1 MINKRIFLIG
11 FHDEFTRRTQNV
23 TILKIR
29 IHQRGE
35 VNMGY
40 YDGPN
45 LNEEHSETREVRKSG
60 SKKGYFFTGLVGAV
74 VGAVSISFAAP
85 YMPWAQNN
93 GAPVSSFSSDSKVE
107 GTVVPVVN
115 KAKNETD
122 LPGMIEGAKDVVV
135 GVINMQQ
142 SIDPFAMQ
150 PTGQEQQAGSGSG
163 VIYKK
168 AGNKAYIVTNNHV
181 VDGANKLAV
190 KLSDGKKVDAK
201 LVGKDPWLDLA
212 VVEIDGANVNKVA
225 TLGDSSKIRAGEKAI
240 AIGNPLGFDGSVTE
254 GIISSK
260 EREIP
265 VDIDGDKRPDWQA
278 QVIQTDAAINPG
290 NSGGALF
297 NQNGEIIGINSSK
310 IAQQEVEGIGF
321 AIPINIAKPVI
332 ESLEKDGV
340 VKRPALGV
348 GVVSLE
354 DVQAYAVNQLK
365 VPKEVTNGVVLG
377 KIYPISPAEKAG
389 LEQYDIVVA
398 LDNQKVENSLQF
410 RKYLYEKKKVGEK
423 VEVTFY
429 RNGQKM
435 TKTATL
441 ADNSATKNQ

>member
-1 MINKRIFLIG
+1 
-11 FHDEFTRRTQNV
+11 
-23 TILKIR
+23 
-29 IHQRGE
+29 
-35 VNMGY
+35 MGY

-45 LNEEHSETREVRKSG
+45 LNEEHSEMREMKKSG

-85 YMPWAQNN
+85 YMPWVQNN
-93 GAPVSSFSSDSKVE
+93 GAAVSSFNSNKQVE

-142 SIDPFAMQ
+142 SVDPFAMQ
-150 PTGQEQQAGSGSG
+150 PTGQEETAGTGSG

-190 KLSDGKKVDAK
+190 KLSDGKQVDAK

-212 VVEIDGANVNKVA
+212 VVEIDGSNVNKVA
-225 TLGDSSKIRAGEKAI
+225 SLGDSSKIRAGEKAI

-297 NQNGEIIGINSSK
+297 NQNGEVIGINSSK
-310 IAQQEVEGIGF
+310 IAQQSVEGIGF

-398 LDNQKVENSLQF
+398 LDDQKVENSLQF

-423 VEVTFY
+423 VDVTFY

-441 ADNSATKNQ
+441 ADNTATKNQ

>member
-1 MINKRIFLIG
+1 
-11 FHDEFTRRTQNV
+11 
-23 TILKIR
+23 
-29 IHQRGE
+29 
-35 VNMGY
+35 MGY

-45 LNEEHSETREVRKSG
+45 LNEEHSETRELKKSG

-85 YMPWAQNN
+85 YMPWMQNN
-93 GAPVSSFSSDSKVE
+93 GAAVSSFNSNQQVE
-107 GTVVPVVN
+107 GTVAPVVN
-115 KAKNETD
+115 KVKGETD
-122 LPGMIEGAKDVVV
+122 LPGMVEGAKDVVV

-142 SIDPFAMQ
+142 SVDPFAIQ
-150 PTGQEQQAGSGSG
+150 QTGQEQTAGTGSG

-190 KLSDGKKVDAK
+190 KLSDGKQVDAK

-212 VVEIDGANVNKVA
+212 VVEIDGSTVNKVA
-225 TLGDSSKIRAGEKAI
+225 TLGDSSKLRAGEKAI

-297 NQNGEIIGINSSK
+297 NQNGELIGINSSK

-321 AIPINIAKPVI
+321 AIPINVAKPVI

-365 VPKEVTNGVVLG
+365 IPKEVTNGVVLG
-377 KIYPISPAEKAG
+377 KIYPVSPAEKAG
-389 LEQYDIVVA
+389 LEQYDLVVA
-398 LDNQKVENSLQF
+398 LDDQKVENSLQF

>member
-1 MINKRIFLIG
+1 
-11 FHDEFTRRTQNV
+11 
-23 TILKIR
+23 
-29 IHQRGE
+29 
-35 VNMGY
+35 MGY

-45 LNEEHSETREVRKSG
+45 LNEEHSETREVKKSG

-85 YMPWAQNN
+85 YMPWVQNN
-93 GAPVSSFSSDSKVE
+93 DAAVSSFNSNKQVE

-142 SIDPFAMQ
+142 SVDPFAMQ
-150 PTGQEQQAGSGSG
+150 PTGQEQTAGTGSG

-190 KLSDGKKVDAK
+190 KLSDGKQVDAK

-212 VVEIDGANVNKVA
+212 VVEIDGSNVNKVA
-225 TLGDSSKIRAGEKAI
+225 SLGDSSKIRAGEKAI

-297 NQNGEIIGINSSK
+297 NQNGEVIGINSSK
-310 IAQQEVEGIGF
+310 IAQQSVEGIGF

-398 LDNQKVENSLQF
+398 LDDQKVENSLQF

-435 TKTATL
+435 TKSATL

>member
-1 MINKRIFLIG
+1 
-11 FHDEFTRRTQNV
+11 
-23 TILKIR
+23 
-29 IHQRGE
+29 
-35 VNMGY
+35 MGY

-85 YMPWAQNN
+85 YMPWMQNN
-93 GAPVSSFSSDSKVE
+93 GAAVSSFNSNQQVE
-107 GTVVPVVN
+107 GTVAPVVN
-115 KAKNETD
+115 KVKGETD
-122 LPGMIEGAKDVVV
+122 LPGMVEGAKDVVV

-142 SIDPFAMQ
+142 SVDPFAMQ
-150 PTGQEQQAGSGSG
+150 QTGQEQTAGTGSG

-168 AGNKAYIVTNNHV
+168 SGNKAYIVTNNHV

-190 KLSDGKKVDAK
+190 KLSDGKQVDAK

-212 VVEIDGANVNKVA
+212 VVEIDGSTVNKVA
-225 TLGDSSKIRAGEKAI
+225 TLGDSSKLRAGEKAI

-297 NQNGEIIGINSSK
+297 NQNGELIGINSSK

-321 AIPINIAKPVI
+321 AIPINVAKPVI

-377 KIYPISPAEKAG
+377 KIYPVSPAEKAG
-389 LEQYDIVVA
+389 LEQYDLVVA
-398 LDNQKVENSLQF
+398 LDDQKVENSLQF

-435 TKTATL
+435 TKSATL

>member
-1 MINKRIFLIG
+1 
-11 FHDEFTRRTQNV
+11 
-23 TILKIR
+23 
-29 IHQRGE
+29 
-35 VNMGY
+35 MGY

-45 LNEEHSETREVRKSG
+45 LNEEHSETRELKKSG

-85 YMPWAQNN
+85 YMPWMQNN
-93 GAPVSSFSSDSKVE
+93 GAAVSSFNSNQQVE
-107 GTVVPVVN
+107 GTVAPVVN
-115 KAKNETD
+115 KVKGETD
-122 LPGMIEGAKDVVV
+122 LPGMVDGAKDVVV

-142 SIDPFAMQ
+142 SVDPFAIQ
-150 PTGQEQQAGSGSG
+150 QTGQEQTAGTGSG

-190 KLSDGKKVDAK
+190 KLSDGKQVDAK
-201 LVGKDPWLDLA
+201 LV
-212 VVEIDGANVNKVA
+212 
-225 TLGDSSKIRAGEKAI
+225 
-240 AIGNPLGFDGSVTE
+240 
-254 GIISSK
+254 
-260 EREIP
+260 
-265 VDIDGDKRPDWQA
+265 
-278 QVIQTDAAINPG
+278 G

-297 NQNGEIIGINSSK
+297 NQNGELIGINSSK

-321 AIPINIAKPVI
+321 AIPINVAKPVI

-365 VPKEVTNGVVLG
+365 IPKEVTNGVVLG
-377 KIYPISPAEKAG
+377 KIYPVSPAEKAG
-389 LEQYDIVVA
+389 LEQYDLVVA
-398 LDNQKVENSLQF
+398 LDDQKVENSLQF

>member
-1 MINKRIFLIG
+1 
-11 FHDEFTRRTQNV
+11 
-23 TILKIR
+23 
-29 IHQRGE
+29 
-35 VNMGY
+35 MGY

-85 YMPWAQNN
+85 YMPWVQNN
-93 GAPVSSFSSDSKVE
+93 GAAVSSFNSNKQVE

-115 KAKNETD
+115 KSKNETD
-122 LPGMIEGAKDVVV
+122 LPGMVEGAKDVVV

-150 PTGQEQQAGSGSG
+150 PTGQEQTAGTGSG

-190 KLSDGKKVDAK
+190 KLSDGKQVDAK

-212 VVEIDGANVNKVA
+212 VVEIDGSNVNKVA
-225 TLGDSSKIRAGEKAI
+225 SLGDSSKIRAGEKAI

-297 NQNGEIIGINSSK
+297 NQNGEVIGINSSK
-310 IAQQEVEGIGF
+310 IAQQSVEGIGF

-398 LDNQKVENSLQF
+398 LDDQKVENSLQF

-435 TKTATL
+435 TKSATL

>member
-1 MINKRIFLIG
+1 
-11 FHDEFTRRTQNV
+11 
-23 TILKIR
+23 
-29 IHQRGE
+29 
-35 VNMGY
+35 MGY

-45 LNEEHSETREVRKSG
+45 LNEEHSETRELKKSG

-85 YMPWAQNN
+85 YMPWMQNN
-93 GAPVSSFSSDSKVE
+93 GAAVSSFNSNQQVE
-107 GTVVPVVN
+107 GTVAPVVN
-115 KAKNETD
+115 KVKGETD
-122 LPGMIEGAKDVVV
+122 LPGMVEGAKDVVV

-142 SIDPFAMQ
+142 SVDPFAIQ
-150 PTGQEQQAGSGSG
+150 QTGQEQTAGTGSG

-190 KLSDGKKVDAK
+190 KLSDGKQVDAK

-212 VVEIDGANVNKVA
+212 VVEIDGSTVNKVA
-225 TLGDSSKIRAGEKAI
+225 TLGDSSKLRAGEKAI

-297 NQNGEIIGINSSK
+297 NQNGELIGINSSK
-310 IAQQEVEGIGF
+310 IAQQEVEGNGV
-321 AIPINIAKPVI
+321 AIPINVAKPVI

-365 VPKEVTNGVVLG
+365 IPKEVTNGVVLG
-377 KIYPISPAEKAG
+377 KIYPVSPAEKAG
-389 LEQYDIVVA
+389 LEQYDLVVA
-398 LDNQKVENSLQF
+398 LDDQKVENSLQF

>member
-1 MINKRIFLIG
+1 
-11 FHDEFTRRTQNV
+11 
-23 TILKIR
+23 
-29 IHQRGE
+29 
-35 VNMGY
+35 MGY

-45 LNEEHSETREVRKSG
+45 LNEEHSETKELRKSG
-60 SKKGYFFTGLVGAV
+60 SKKGYFFTGLVGAI

-85 YMPWAQNN
+85 YMPWIQDN
-93 GAPVSSFSSDSKVE
+93 GAAVSSVSSNSKVE

-142 SIDPFAMQ
+142 SVDPFAMQ
-150 PTGQEQQAGSGSG
+150 QAGQEQTAGTGSG

-181 VDGANKLAV
+181 VEGANKLAV

-212 VVEIDGANVNKVA
+212 VVEIDGSNVSKVA
-225 TLGDSSKIRAGEKAI
+225 SLGDSSKIRTGEKAI

-265 VDIDGDKRPDWQA
+265 VDIDGDKRPDWNA

-297 NQNGEIIGINSSK
+297 NQNGEVIGINSSK
-310 IAQQEVEGIGF
+310 IAQQSVEGIGF

-389 LEQYDIVVA
+389 LAQYDIVVA
-398 LDNQKVENSLQF
+398 LDGQKIENSLQF

-429 RNGQKM
+429 RNGEKM

>member
-1 MINKRIFLIG
+1 
-11 FHDEFTRRTQNV
+11 
-23 TILKIR
+23 
-29 IHQRGE
+29 
-35 VNMGY
+35 MGY

-45 LNEEHSETREVRKSG
+45 LNEEHSETREVKKSG

-85 YMPWAQNN
+85 YMPWVQNN
-93 GAPVSSFSSDSKVE
+93 DAAVSSFNSNKQVE

-142 SIDPFAMQ
+142 SVDPFAMQ
-150 PTGQEQQAGSGSG
+150 PTGQEQTAGTGSG

-190 KLSDGKKVDAK
+190 KLSDGKQVDAK

-212 VVEIDGANVNKVA
+212 VVEIDGSNVNKVA
-225 TLGDSSKIRAGEKAI
+225 SLGDSSKIRAGEKAI

-297 NQNGEIIGINSSK
+297 NQNGEVIGINSSK
-310 IAQQEVEGIGF
+310 IAQQSVEGIGF

-398 LDNQKVENSLQF
+398 LDDQKVENSLQF

>member
-1 MINKRIFLIG
+1 
-11 FHDEFTRRTQNV
+11 
-23 TILKIR
+23 
-29 IHQRGE
+29 
-35 VNMGY
+35 MGY

-45 LNEEHSETREVRKSG
+45 LNEEHSETREMKKSG

-85 YMPWAQNN
+85 YMPWMQNN
-93 GAPVSSFSSDSKVE
+93 AAVSSFNSNQQVE
-107 GTVVPVVN
+107 GTVAPVVN
-115 KAKNETD
+115 KVKGETD

-135 GVINMQQ
+135 GVINMQKT
-142 SIDPFAMQ
+142 IDPFAMQ
-150 PTGQEQQAGSGSG
+150 PAEQEQTAGTGSG

-168 AGNKAYIVTNNHV
+168 SGNKAYIVTNNHV

-190 KLSDGKKVDAK
+190 KLSDGKQVDAK

-212 VVEIDGANVNKVA
+212 VVEIDGSTVNKVA
-225 TLGDSSKIRAGEKAI
+225 TLGDSSKLRAGEKAI

-297 NQNGEIIGINSSK
+297 NQNGELIGINSSK

-321 AIPINIAKPVI
+321 AIPVNVAKPVI

-365 VPKEVTNGVVLG
+365 VPKEVTNGVVLV
-377 KIYPISPAEKAG
+377 KIYPVSPAEKAG
-389 LEQYDIVVA
+389 LEQYDLVVA
-398 LDNQKVENSLQF
+398 LDDQKVENSLQF

>member
-1 MINKRIFLIG
+1 
-11 FHDEFTRRTQNV
+11 
-23 TILKIR
+23 
-29 IHQRGE
+29 
-35 VNMGY
+35 
-40 YDGPN
+40 
-45 LNEEHSETREVRKSG
+45 
-60 SKKGYFFTGLVGAV
+60 
-74 VGAVSISFAAP
+74 
-85 YMPWAQNN
+85 
-93 GAPVSSFSSDSKVE
+93 
-107 GTVVPVVN
+107 
-115 KAKNETD
+115 
-122 LPGMIEGAKDVVV
+122 
-135 GVINMQQ
+135 
-142 SIDPFAMQ
+142 
-150 PTGQEQQAGSGSG
+150 
-163 VIYKK
+163 
-168 AGNKAYIVTNNHV
+168 
-181 VDGANKLAV
+181 
-190 KLSDGKKVDAK
+190 
-201 LVGKDPWLDLA
+201 
-212 VVEIDGANVNKVA
+212 
-225 TLGDSSKIRAGEKAI
+225 
-240 AIGNPLGFDGSVTE
+240 
-254 GIISSK
+254 IISSK

-398 LDNQKVENSLQF
+398 LDNQKVENALQF

-435 TKTATL
+435 TKSATL

>member
-1 MINKRIFLIG
+1 
-11 FHDEFTRRTQNV
+11 
-23 TILKIR
+23 
-29 IHQRGE
+29 
-35 VNMGY
+35 MGY

-45 LNEEHSETREVRKSG
+45 LNEEHSEMREMKKSG

-85 YMPWAQNN
+85 YMPWVQNN
-93 GAPVSSFSSDSKVE
+93 GAAVSSFNSNKQVE

-142 SIDPFAMQ
+142 SVDPFAMQ
-150 PTGQEQQAGSGSG
+150 PTGQEETAGTGSG

-190 KLSDGKKVDAK
+190 KLSDGKQVDAK

-212 VVEIDGANVNKVA
+212 VVEIDGSNVNKVA
-225 TLGDSSKIRAGEKAI
+225 SLGDSSKIRAGEKAI

-297 NQNGEIIGINSSK
+297 NQNGEVIGINSSK
-310 IAQQEVEGIGF
+310 IAQQSVEGIGF

-398 LDNQKVENSLQF
+398 LDDQKVENSLQF

>member
-1 MINKRIFLIG
+1 
-11 FHDEFTRRTQNV
+11 
-23 TILKIR
+23 
-29 IHQRGE
+29 
-35 VNMGY
+35 MGY

-45 LNEEHSETREVRKSG
+45 LNEEHSETRELKKSG

-85 YMPWAQNN
+85 YMPWMQNN
-93 GAPVSSFSSDSKVE
+93 GAAVSSFNSNQQVE
-107 GTVVPVVN
+107 GTVAPVVN
-115 KAKNETD
+115 KVKGETD
-122 LPGMIEGAKDVVV
+122 LPGMVEGAKDVVV

-142 SIDPFAMQ
+142 SVDPFAIQ
-150 PTGQEQQAGSGSG
+150 QTGQEQTAGTGSG

-190 KLSDGKKVDAK
+190 KLSDGKQVDAK

-212 VVEIDGANVNKVA
+212 VVEIDGSTVNKVA
-225 TLGDSSKIRAGEKAI
+225 TLGDSSKLRAGEKAI

-297 NQNGEIIGINSSK
+297 NQNGELIGINSSK

-321 AIPINIAKPVI
+321 AIPINVAKPVI

-377 KIYPISPAEKAG
+377 KIYPVSPAEKAG
-389 LEQYDIVVA
+389 LEQYDLVVA
-398 LDNQKVENSLQF
+398 LDDQKVENSLQF

>member
-1 MINKRIFLIG
+1 
-11 FHDEFTRRTQNV
+11 
-23 TILKIR
+23 
-29 IHQRGE
+29 
-35 VNMGY
+35 GY

-60 SKKGYFFTGLVGAV
+60 GKKGYFFTGLVGAV
-74 VGAVSISFAAP
+74 VGAVTISFAAP

-93 GAPVSSFSSDSKVE
+93 GAAVSSFSSDSKVE

-122 LPGMIEGAKDVVV
+122 LPGMVEGAKDVVV

-142 SIDPFAMQ
+142 SVDPFAMQ
-150 PTGQEQQAGSGSG
+150 PTGQEQTAGTGSG

-190 KLSDGKKVDAK
+190 KLSNEKQVDAK

-212 VVEIDGANVNKVA
+212 VVEIDGSNVNKVA
-225 TLGDSSKIRAGEKAI
+225 SLGDSSKIRAGEKAI

-297 NQNGEIIGINSSK
+297 NQNGEVIGINSSK
-310 IAQQEVEGIGF
+310 IAQQSVEGIGF

-441 ADNSATKNQ
+441 ADNSTTKNQ

>member
-1 MINKRIFLIG
+1 
-11 FHDEFTRRTQNV
+11 
-23 TILKIR
+23 
-29 IHQRGE
+29 
-35 VNMGY
+35 MGY

-45 LNEEHSETREVRKSG
+45 LNEEHSETREMKKSG

-74 VGAVSISFAAP
+74 VGAVTISFAAP
-85 YMPWAQNN
+85 YMPWMQNN
-93 GAPVSSFSSDSKVE
+93 GAAVSSFNSNQQVE
-107 GTVVPVVN
+107 GTLAPVVN
-115 KAKNETD
+115 KAKGETD
-122 LPGMIEGAKDVVV
+122 LPGMVEGAKDVVV
-135 GVINMQQ
+135 GVINMQKT
-142 SIDPFAMQ
+142 IDPFAMQ
-150 PTGQEQQAGSGSG
+150 PAEQEQTAGTGSG

-168 AGNKAYIVTNNHV
+168 SGNKAYIVTNNHV

-190 KLSDGKKVDAK
+190 KLSDGKQVDAK

-212 VVEIDGANVNKVA
+212 VVEIDGSAVNKVA
-225 TLGDSSKIRAGEKAI
+225 TLGDSSKLRAGEKAI

-297 NQNGEIIGINSSK
+297 NQNGELIGINSSK

-321 AIPINIAKPVI
+321 AIPINVAKPVI

-354 DVQAYAVNQLK
+354 DVQAYALNQLK

-377 KIYPISPAEKAG
+377 KIYPVSPAEKAG
-389 LEQYDIVVA
+389 LEQYDIVVS
-398 LDNQKVENSLQF
+398 LDDQKVENSLQF

>member
-1 MINKRIFLIG
+1 
-11 FHDEFTRRTQNV
+11 
-23 TILKIR
+23 
-29 IHQRGE
+29 
-35 VNMGY
+35 MGY

-45 LNEEHSETREVRKSG
+45 LNEEHSEMREVKKSG

-93 GAPVSSFSSDSKVE
+93 GAAVSSFNSNQQVE
-107 GTVVPVVN
+107 GTVTPVVN
-115 KAKNETD
+115 KSKGETD
-122 LPGMIEGAKDVVV
+122 LPGMVEGAKDVVV
-135 GVINMQQ
+135 GVINMQKAV
-142 SIDPFAMQ
+142 DPFAVQ
-150 PTGQEQQAGSGSG
+150 PAAQEQTAGTGSG

-190 KLSDGKKVDAK
+190 KLSDGKQVDAK

-212 VVEIDGANVNKVA
+212 VVEIDGTNINKVA

-265 VDIDGDKRPDWQA
+265 VDIDGDQRPDWQA

-297 NQNGEIIGINSSK
+297 NQNGELIGINSSK

-354 DVQAYAVNQLK
+354 DVQTYAVNQLK

-398 LDNQKVENSLQF
+398 LDDQKVENSLQF

-441 ADNSATKNQ
+441 ADNSTTKNQ

>member
-1 MINKRIFLIG
+1 
-11 FHDEFTRRTQNV
+11 
-23 TILKIR
+23 
-29 IHQRGE
+29 
-35 VNMGY
+35 MGY

-45 LNEEHSETREVRKSG
+45 MNEERSETREVRKSG

-74 VGAVSISFAAP
+74 VGAVTISFAAP
-85 YMPWAQNN
+85 YMPWNDGN
-93 GAPVSSFSSDSKVE
+93 GVSPVSSNSKVE
-107 GTVVPVVN
+107 GTMVPVVN

-142 SIDPFAMQ
+142 RVDPFALDQ
-150 PTGQEQQAGSGSG
+150 AGQEQTAGTGSG

-181 VDGANKLAV
+181 VEGANKLAV
-190 KLSDGKKVDAK
+190 KLSDGKQVDAR

-212 VVEIDGANVNKVA
+212 VVEIDGSNINKVA
-225 TLGDSSKIRAGEKAI
+225 TLGDSSKIRAGEPAI

-297 NQNGEIIGINSSK
+297 NQNGEVIGINSSK
-310 IAQQEVEGIGF
+310 IAQQSVEGIGF

-332 ESLEKDGV
+332 ESLEKDGT

-354 DVQAYAVNQLK
+354 DVQGYSQLK
-365 VPKEVTNGVVLG
+365 LPNDVTSGVVLG
-377 KIYPISPAEKAG
+377 KVYPISPAEKAG
-389 LEQYDIVVA
+389 LQQYDVVVA
-398 LDNQKVENSLQF
+398 LDGQKVENALQF
-410 RKYLYEKKKVGEK
+410 RKYLYEKKKVGDK
-423 VEVTFY
+423 IEVTFY
-429 RNGQKM
+429 RNGEKM

-441 ADNSATKNQ
+441 ADNSPAKN